1 MFRSDVSASSSSK
14 ISEASCSSK
23 KYNNIFKSAFNKGI
37 TFLSKI
43 ANSSGSNTPNSTSTG
58 SKPAESD
65 KNHDSSPSETP
76 SDCSSPDSLKTEMIF
91 FKPINREPKTQSNTK
106 SVLLKIPTIRTAS
119 STEPYFSSPCP
130 SESPIIPITPKRQ
143 SAFSLVGPV
152 EDDTRDCYAVPV
164 GKPKTAKRRNCKPSP
179 KKPEPKRI
187 KQQVETV
194 KKSVKAARKI
204 KPDENL
210 KEKAKTE
217 AIVVISR
224 KTRSMDKQNQEVEK
238 CPQAVSEKK
247 DNKKSP
253 RKKETFVVKERPQ
266 TKKAQSTATEKQGK
280 RVTRSQSLKH

>member
-1 MFRSDVSASSSSK
+1 MFRSDASASSSSK
-14 ISEASCSSK
+14 ISEASCSSN

-58 SKPAESD
+58 SKPADSD

-91 FKPINREPKTQSNTK
+91 FKPINREPKTASNTK
-106 SVLLKIPTIRTAS
+106 SILLKIPTIRTAS
-119 STEPYFSSPCP
+119 STEPYISSPCP

-143 SAFSLVGPV
+143 SAFSLVGFV
-152 EDDTRDCYAVPV
+152 EDDSCYAVPV
-164 GKPKTAKRRNCKPSP
+164 GKPKIAKRRNCKPSP

-187 KQQVETV
+187 KQEVETV
-194 KKSVKAARKI
+194 KKSVKAASRKI
-204 KPDENL
+204 KPDESL

-217 AIVVISR
+217 EIVVISR
-224 KTRSMDKQNQEVEK
+224 KTRSMDKQSQEVEQ
-238 CPQAVSEKK
+238 CTQAVSEKK

-253 RKKETFVVKERPQ
+253 RKKETIVVKERPQ
-266 TKKAQSTATEKQGK
+266 AKKAQSTAIEEQGK